1 MPSGAWSRRLRR
13 IILGTPRRGKYTVAR
28 RLLQLTILVLF
39 SIQAL
44 ISYSILM
51 GSLASSR
58 ILKTI
63 PLMDPFAW
71 LEQAAA
77 THSPTLESV
86 IAVLVVF
93 TIYSILG
100 RFFCGWVC
108 PMDLLFSLFE
118 RKLNRLN
125 APLYQRPHKT
135 TKAEKIVP
143 PIMMII
149 YLLLSIMLGRP
160 FFTTY
165 SPVAGATKL
174 GEFLVNVLY
183 NIPGA
188 TMGLVMAWSTITGFA
203 LIVNIIAEY
212 VFGIKRFWCRFV
224 CPIGN
229 LYGFITNKYSP
240 FVIKISKPEKCVRCN
255 LCSMVCPMS
264 IDILNEYIEKGR
276 DIRDHRCFHCA
287 RCVEACPYGVLS
299 FSVASPSAKR
309 PTPPPP
315 KIRGPSNLK
324 GKENKGVREEEK

>member
-1 MPSGAWSRRLRR
+1 VSSALGRRLRR
-13 IILGTPRRGKYTVAR
+13 FILGAPRRGKYTVAR
-28 RLLQLTILVLF
+28 RLLQLAILALF
-39 SIQAL
+39 SVQAL
-44 ISYSILM
+44 VSYSILM

-58 ILKTI
+58 IVKSV

-93 TIYSILG
+93 TIYSVLG

-118 RKLNRLN
+118 RKVNRLS
-125 APLYQRPHKT
+125 AKPYTRPHAT
-135 TKAEKIVP
+135 TRAEKVVP
-143 PIMMII
+143 PIMMLI
-149 YLLLSIMLGRP
+149 YIVLSITLGRP

-165 SPVAGATKL
+165 SPVAGTTKL

-188 TMGLVMAWSTITGFA
+188 TWGLVMAWGTITGFA
-203 LIVNIIAEY
+203 LVVNIIAEY
-212 VFGIKRFWCRFV
+212 VFGIKRFWCRFI

-240 FVIKISKPEKCVRCN
+240 LVIKVSKPEKCLGCH
-255 LCSMVCPMS
+255 LCSMACPMS
-264 IDILNEYIEKGR
+264 IDIFGEYISQGR

-287 RCVEACPYGVLS
+287 RCVEACPHGVLS
-299 FSVASPSAKR
+299 FSVARPGAKR
-309 PTPPPP
+309 GRPP
-315 KIRGPSNLK
+315 KIRGPSNVTS
-324 GKENKGVREEEK
+324 GTSREK